1 MTEEDDQADER
12 EDGAETGG
20 DLCDADAQ
28 LDDDEIT
35 RDEDLPAATGGVA
48 E

>member
-1 MTEEDDQADER
+1 MAEDEDQSGET

-35 RDEDLPAATGGVA
+35 PDEDLPAATGGVA

>member
-1 MTEEDDQADER
+1 MAEDEDQSAEA

-20 DLCDADAQ
+20 DLCDPNAQ